1 MIMEREAS
9 YKDASENY
17 LKAWSYGNKNQPS
30 VGYKLAFNYLK
41 EKRYTDAID
50 ICHYVSYLFLFDF
63 ILKNNNNKTFFII
76 NQR

>member
-1 MIMEREAS
+1 MEREAA

-50 ICHYVSYLFLFDF
+50 ICHYVRQYHSN
-63 ILKNNNNKTFFII
+63 IFII
-76 NQR
+76 KKNLF